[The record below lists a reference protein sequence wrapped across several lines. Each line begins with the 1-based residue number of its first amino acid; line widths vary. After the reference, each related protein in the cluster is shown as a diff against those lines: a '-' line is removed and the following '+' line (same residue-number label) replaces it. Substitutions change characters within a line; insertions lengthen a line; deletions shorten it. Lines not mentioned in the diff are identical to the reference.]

1 MSKSEI
7 ISKTS
12 EYFSEKITEHGTT
25 PLGVDWNSVS
35 SQQTR
40 FDQVL
45 KIIDMKSSFS
55 VNDVGCGYGQFYD
68 YLVKKEFVDFKY
80 FGVDISKEMIDAANL
95 IHNDKSSVKFLR
107 VKSLLE
113 MPLSDFSLASGV
125 FNMKLEVSNEKWKE
139 YIIES
144 IHDIN
149 DRSSKGFSFN
159 MLTSYS
165 DSDKMR
171 DDLYYGDPCFFFD
184 YCKRHFSKNVALLH
198 DYNLHDFT
206 ILINK

>member
-12 EYFSEKITEHGTT
+12 EYFSEKITAHGTT

-35 SQQTR
+35 SQHIR

-45 KIIDMKSSFS
+45 KIIENKSGFS
-55 VNDVGCGYGQFYD
+55 VNDVGCGYGQFYE
-68 YLVKKEFVDFKY
+68 YLRKKKFVDFIF
-80 FGVDISKEMIDAANL
+80 FGIDISKEMIDAANL
-95 IHNDKSSVKFLR
+95 LHKDKIDVNFLE
-107 VKSLLE
+107 VNSLKE

-125 FNMKLEVSNEKWKE
+125 FNMKLEVANDKWKE

-144 IHDIN
+144 LHDIN
-149 DRSSKGFSFN
+149 DSSSKGFSFN

-184 YCKRHFSKNVALLH
+184 YCKKNFSKNVTLLH
-198 DYNLHDFT
+198 DYNLYDFT
-206 ILINK
+206 ILVKK